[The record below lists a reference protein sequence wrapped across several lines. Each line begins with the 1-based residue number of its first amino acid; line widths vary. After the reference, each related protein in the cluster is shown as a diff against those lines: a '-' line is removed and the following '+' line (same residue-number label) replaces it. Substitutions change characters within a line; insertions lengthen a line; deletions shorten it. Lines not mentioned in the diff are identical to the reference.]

1 MSSLSPDTID
11 MELNSSLLEQ
21 EPQGRAPDEAYFF
34 ADGDCVFLTADGVLF
49 QVHKW
54 ALSRDPESM
63 FRDMFGI
70 PRGPQAKILDPI
82 PLPDSADEFRA
93 LCWVAY
99 ALPSEIYAQ
108 TTHGADVPKLVD
120 VAKMCHKYTL
130 PRFES
135 WALKML
141 VVQCQ
146 EPLNYLGTCTQHV
159 LDQIMAV
166 SYLCGHTE
174 LLRLAEAACLPR
186 LDAGELQWCDALS
199 AGERY
204 GRRQFQGEVYYRL
217 NKALH
222 AKPSTLSLERR
233 FSHLNLT
240 DTQLLR
246 LLSGHVLLSRFWDH
260 LRWNPVPVLGASCIL
275 RGFQHDPSCEA
286 SWLHIEW
293 PSDTSDVFMGLKSI
307 ADVQNGPLK
316 AFFCVEKY
324 LDSLVAKF
332 ISNDMA
338 NYFLGPETPNSPT
351 S

>member
-1 MSSLSPDTID
+1 MESSSSPFEKD
-11 MELNSSLLEQ
+11 
-21 EPQGRAPDEAYFF
+21 PQGQAPDETYFF
-34 ADGDCVFLTADGVLF
+34 ADGDCMFLTADSVLF

-70 PRGPQAKILDPI
+70 PQGPQAKILDPI

-141 VVQCQ
+141 VIQCQ
-146 EPLNYLGTCTQHV
+146 EPFNYLRTCTQHV

-174 LLRLAEAACLPR
+174 LLRLVDEAWLPR
-186 LDAGELQWCDALS
+186 LDSGELQWCDALS

-217 NKALH
+217 NKDIHSKA
-222 AKPSTLSLERR
+222 STLSLERR
-233 FSHLNLT
+233 FSHLNLA

-246 LLSGHVLLSRFWDH
+246 LLSGHVLLSSFWH
-260 LRWNPVPVLGASCIL
+260 RLR
-275 RGFQHDPSCEA
+275 RDPFP
-286 SWLHIEW
+286 LH
-293 PSDTSDVFMGLKSI
+293 TSDILMGLKSI
-307 ADVQNGPLK
+307 IDSAKGHSYSCAQS
-316 AFFCVEKY
+316 Y
-324 LDSLVAKF
+324 MDSLVAKF
-332 ISNDMA
+332 ISTDMA
-338 NYFLGPETPNSPT
+338 DYFLGPETPSCP
-351 S
+351 SS

>member
-21 EPQGRAPDEAYFF
+21 ELQGRAPDEAYFF

-108 TTHGADVPKLVD
+108 TTHGADVPKLMD

-130 PRFES
+130 PR
-135 WALKML
+135 
-141 VVQCQ
+141 
-146 EPLNYLGTCTQHV
+146 LGIKNHV

-222 AKPSTLSLERR
+222 EKPSTLSLERR

-260 LRWNPVPVLGASCIL
+260 LRQNPVPILGYSCML
-275 RGFQHDPSCEA
+275 RGFQHVPACEMGW
-286 SWLHIEW
+286 SLVEW
-293 PSDTSDVFMGLKSI
+293 PSNTSDVFMGLKSI
-307 ADVQNGPLK
+307 ADLHKGPMD
-316 AFFCVEKY
+316 AFMCVGKY
-324 LDSLVAKF
+324 FDSLVAKF
-332 ISNDMA
+332 ISTDMSD
-338 NYFLGPETPNSPT
+338 YFLGPETPSIP
-351 S
+351 SS